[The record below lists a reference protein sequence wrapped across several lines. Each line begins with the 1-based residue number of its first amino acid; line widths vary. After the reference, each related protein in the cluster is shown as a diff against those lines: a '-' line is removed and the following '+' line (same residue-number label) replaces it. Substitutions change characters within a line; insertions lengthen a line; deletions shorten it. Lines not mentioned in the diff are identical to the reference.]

1 MIIEIYA
8 STNRSRR
15 HERRIDKSNPNH
27 ENDGPGITLSSF
39 LCLLNTQDSERR
51 RVVSMLAVSFRKSMS
66 RSAARAISQ
75 RTTAISQHMSSSS
88 TSDLAEV
95 LLYWWFGRSPC

>member
-1 MIIEIYA
+1 MKEDGI
-8 STNRSRR
+8 
-15 HERRIDKSNPNH
+15 NPNH
-27 ENDGPGITLSSF
+27 ENDGPVITLF
-39 LCLLNTQDSERR
+39 LPLPTHTQDSERR

-88 TSDLAEV
+88 TSDFAEV
-95 LLYWWFGRSPC
+95 FSYCCVSGSAEAKLILL